1 MTKLGPMKNASKGEA
16 PGFPGKPLD
25 PQLMAFDEAMK
36 LFHTRDFAA
45 ALPLF
50 EEASHGKTL
59 DVAQTAQLH
68 ARMCRQRLGAPKPT
82 LTTAEDYYAY
92 GLALITQ
99 RRLAE
104 AEQALAKAGGLTPRA
119 DYIHYSLAL
128 ARGLQGDYRG
138 AAESLAKAIE
148 LQPAN
153 RSAARADADFHEI
166 LQHSPVRELVYA
178 EKVPGH

>member
-1 MTKLGPMKNASKGEA
+1 MTKLGNMKNASKGEA
-16 PGFPGKPLD
+16 PAAGKPTD
-25 PQLMAFDEAMK
+25 PQLIAFDEAMK
-36 LFHTRDFAA
+36 LFHARDFAA

-50 EEASHGKTL
+50 EQASHGKSL
-59 DVAQTAQLH
+59 DVGQTAQLQ
-68 ARMCRQRLGAPKPT
+68 ARMCQQRLGTPKPA
-82 LTTAEDYYAY
+82 LHTAEDFYAY
-92 GLALITQ
+92 GLAMTTQ
-99 RRLAE
+99 RRLAD
-104 AEQALAKAGGLTPRA
+104 AEQALAKAASLTPRA

-148 LQPAN
+148 LQPGN
-153 RSAARADADFHEI
+153 RTAARSDADFHEI